1 MNVSSIAVVDVGKP
15 HPICNSLFHTRSK
28 ILIKRK
34 LIGRVGVSKNKDA
47 SCNHLAY
54 KNGSLKC
61 RRNMRV
67 FMSQR
72 DFQSISSPETILTK
86 NVLLFFV
93 FPAIGGMLFGYDIG
107 ATSGALLSM
116 TSSTL
121 SGTVWYDL
129 STTETGLVVS
139 LSLAGALLGSGLALV
154 VGDSLGRRKELILG
168 GVLYMLGAGLVSQ
181 SPAADSLGL
190 SIVQIGRLLYGLGI
204 GFSMHAA
211 PAYIAETSP
220 ASVRGV
226 LISTKEAFIVGGIL
240 LGYLVSYMEVST
252 LGGWRYIYGAA
263 MPLALVLVLGMAYLP
278 ESPRWLALKNRNADA
293 LESLRRI
300 NGLDSMDIKNSA
312 LEAEVEQ
319 MVKLAEEDTAE
330 EGLSLFQERYRR
342 PLLVGLSLMLFQ
354 QITGQPSVLY
364 YAAKIFQDAGF
375 ASADSATGISVIL
388 GLFKL
393 GMTGVAI
400 TRVDSWGRRPLLLLG
415 VSGIVV
421 SLVILGTIQSGTY
434 SVSPTVDTW
443 ANVVAL
449 LVYVGAYQV
458 SFGPISWLIVGEV
471 FPLSIRGQALALAT
485 LTNFASNFLVSL
497 FIPTLQESLSP
508 AGLYF
513 SFAGIG
519 CLALYVIYSI
529 IPETKGKSLEEI
541 EDMWSS

>member
-1 MNVSSIAVVDVGKP
+1 MRIIHVTKVASITPRYRHLCRTTISSGPMIRSRVGRNVTWNPES
-15 HPICNSLFHTRSK
+15 RRK
-28 ILIKRK
+28 ILA
-34 LIGRVGVSKNKDA
+34 L
-47 SCNHLAY
+47 
-54 KNGSLKC
+54 
-61 RRNMRV
+61 
-67 FMSQR
+67 SQR
-72 DFQSISSPETILTK
+72 NEQDPPTHVSIFSK

-116 TSSTL
+116 TSSTV
-121 SGTVWYDL
+121 SGTTWYAL

-139 LSLAGALLGSGLALV
+139 LSLAGALLGSGLALG
-154 VGDSLGRRKELILG
+154 VGDSLGRKKELILG
-168 GVLYMLGAGLVSQ
+168 GFLYILGAGLVSQ
-181 SPAADSLGL
+181 APGTDAVGL
-190 SIVQIGRLLYGLGI
+190 TLVEIGRLLYGLGI

-240 LGYLVSYMEVST
+240 LGYLVSYLVVST

-263 MPLALVLVLGMAYLP
+263 MPLGLVLMLGMAYLP
-278 ESPRWLALKNRNADA
+278 ESPRWLALKNKKSEA
-293 LESLRRI
+293 LESLQRI
-300 NGLDSMDIKNSA
+300 QGGEYDRIA
-312 LEAEVEQ
+312 LQEEVDTMINAAAEGGEEQ
-319 MVKLAEEDTAE
+319 
-330 EGLSLFQERYRR
+330 GSSLLQEKYRK

-375 ASADSATGISVIL
+375 TSADSATGISVVL

-393 GMTGVAI
+393 GMTSVAI
-400 TRVDSWGRRPLLLLG
+400 ATVDSWGRRPLLLLG

-421 SLVILGTIQSGTY
+421 SLLVLGTIQSGD
-434 SVSPTVDTW
+434 VSMSPDVEIW

-485 LTNFASNFLVSL
+485 LTNFASNFVVSL
-497 FIPTLQESLSP
+497 YIPSLQESLGPS
-508 AGLYF
+508 GLYF
-513 SFAGIG
+513 AFAGIG
-519 CLALYVIYSI
+519 CIALYVIYSI
-529 IPETKGKSLEEI
+529 VPETKGKSLEEI
-541 EDMWSS
+541 ENMWSYDE

>member
-1 MNVSSIAVVDVGKP
+1 MPCPFTCRHDVCARSQGK
-15 HPICNSLFHTRSK
+15 ND
-28 ILIKRK
+28 LIVTKTPD
-34 LIGRVGVSKNKDA
+34 I
-47 SCNHLAY
+47 
-54 KNGSLKC
+54 
-61 RRNMRV
+61 
-67 FMSQR
+67 F
-72 DFQSISSPETILTK
+72 TK

-129 STTETGLVVS
+129 STTQTGLVVS

-168 GVLYMLGAGLVSQ
+168 GLLYMLGAGLVSQ
-181 SPAADSLGL
+181 SPATDVHGL
-190 SIVQIGRLLYGLGI
+190 LIVQVGRLLYGLGI

-220 ASVRGV
+220 PLVRGV

-240 LGYLVSYMEVST
+240 LGYLMSYLEVST

-263 MPLALVLVLGMAYLP
+263 MPLGLVLVLGMAFLP
-278 ESPRWLALKNRNADA
+278 ESPRWLALRNRKEDA
-293 LESLRRI
+293 VDSLRRI
-300 NGLDSMDIKNSA
+300 KNEDYIQMEESEAVA
-312 LEAEVEQ
+312 LLQEEVEL
-319 MVKLAEEDTAE
+319 MMKFSEDE
-330 EGLSLFQERYRR
+330 SPMDGQQGSLLFQERYRR

-393 GMTGVAI
+393 GMTGVAVA
-400 TRVDSWGRRPLLLLG
+400 TVDSWGRRPLLLLG
-415 VSGIVV
+415 VSGIVG
-421 SLVILGTIQSGTY
+421 SLFVLGIIQTGELSLDP
-434 SVSPTVDTW
+434 SIDTW
-443 ANVVAL
+443 ANVAAL

-497 FIPTLQESLSP
+497 FIPSLQESLGP

-519 CLALYVIYSI
+519 LIALYVIYSI
-529 IPETKGKSLEEI
+529 VPETKGKSLEEI
-541 EDMWSS
+541 EEMW

>member
-1 MNVSSIAVVDVGKP
+1 MQTKSVIGHSVPITRPLYSSRISSYSGRNIPEKPRVLPHVKKSSLLRFTAKPQVS
-15 HPICNSLFHTRSK
+15 CNSFNT
-28 ILIKRK
+28 
-34 LIGRVGVSKNKDA
+34 NDDA
-47 SCNHLAY
+47 NLVES
-54 KNGSLKC
+54 
-61 RRNMRV
+61 V
-67 FMSQR
+67 F
-72 DFQSISSPETILTK
+72 TK

-116 TSSTL
+116 TSSTV

-139 LSLAGALLGSGLALV
+139 LSLAGALLGSGIALV

-168 GVLYMLGAGLVSQ
+168 GVLYMIGAGLVSQ
-181 SPAADSLGL
+181 SPGGDAIGL
-190 SIVQIGRLLYGLGI
+190 SVVELGRLLYGLGI

-240 LGYLVSYMEVST
+240 LGYVVSYLEIST

-263 MPLALVLVLGMAYLP
+263 MPVAAVLIWGMAYLP
-278 ESPRWLALKNRNADA
+278 ESPRWLALKQKNDEA
-293 LESLRRI
+293 
-300 NGLDSMDIKNSA
+300 LDSLQRIYG
-312 LEAEVEQ
+312 AEYDTLQLKDEVDQ
-319 MVKLAEEDTAE
+319 MVKVSDMDE
-330 EGLSLFQERYRR
+330 EGSSLFQERYRK
-342 PLLVGLSLMLFQ
+342 PLFVGVSLMLFQ

-375 ASADSATGISVIL
+375 ESADSATGISVIL

-400 TRVDSWGRRPLLLLG
+400 ATVDSWGRRPLLLLG
-415 VSGIVV
+415 VSGIVA
-421 SLVILGTIQSGTY
+421 SLLVLGTIQSGSLSLPH
-434 SVSPTVDTW
+434 SVDIW

-497 FIPTLQESLSP
+497 YIPLLQENLGP
-508 AGLYF
+508 AGLYMT
-513 SFAGIG
+513 FAGIG

-529 IPETKGKSLEEI
+529 VPETKGKSLEEI
-541 EDMWSS
+541 EDLWS